1 MSSDNSIVLT
11 RRVIAVTLIGLYKTS
26 VGTGVLSMPKALE
39 STGIALFA
47 ILLFGFAAL
56 SAYSCSLVAKTL
68 DMINCPDAD
77 PARIGEFALG
87 KFGKWSALAL
97 CFLDP
102 WLSTVAFFS
111 TLADTIRPMLRE
123 KSVFGEDS
131 FFSKDGTI
139 VFILAVLI
147 YPLMLSTKVA
157 ELGWINILGV
167 VALIS
172 FAVALGEHAIE
183 ENRGLSDLKA
193 FKSSQALV
201 ALAVIGFAYD
211 GCQMNV
217 FPFYRGLPQPDRLSK
232 SSVLI
237 RMCTASNTLGAFT
250 YFAIALMGYSSYQ
263 ADTDKNLLDNF
274 PDHSA
279 IYVTIKIALA
289 SSILLSIPI
298 TLFECSNVLREHIFG
313 DSKLMNAMMNFFL
326 IGFAAL
332 LAVAVSD
339 MYVAFAY
346 VGATTATAWTMIV
359 PPLWFIYTSKRVF
372 GDDDDCEDDVE
383 EGGATESDKLII
395 NNNTQ
400 FDVQPLIDAPSSLEI
415 SCAWI
420 LMVTGI
426 IAIPLFVYSTAK
438 GNDSSTTP
446 APHTLAPLT
455 HSPINATDD
464 FMW

>member
-1 MSSDNSIVLT
+1 MSSDSIQLT

-123 KSVFGEDS
+123 KSVLGDDS

-167 VALIS
+167 VALAS
-172 FAVALGEHAIE
+172 FAVAVGEHTIA
-183 ENRGLSDLKA
+183 ENRGLSELKA
-193 FKSSQALV
+193 FKVSEQALV

-217 FPFYRGLPQPDRLSK
+217 FPFYRGLPQPEKVPK
-232 SSVLI
+232 STVLI
-237 RMCTASNTLGAFT
+237 KLCTASNMMGAMT

-263 ADTDKNLLDNF
+263 GDTDKNLLDNF

-279 IYVTIKIALA
+279 VYVMIKIALA

-298 TLFECSNVLREHIFG
+298 TLFECSNVLREVCMGIRYACKMRRNDGNNETTTPATQQHVFG
-313 DSKLMNAMMNFFL
+313 DSKLRNALLNL
-326 IGFAAL
+326 SLVGFAAL
-332 LAVAVSD
+332 LAVVMSK
-339 MYVAFAY
+339 Y
-346 VGATTATAWTMIV
+346 VGGERKKKIQQRKMNKLNTFPPSPTTA
-359 PPLWFIYTSKRVF
+359 
-372 GDDDDCEDDVE
+372 C
-383 EGGATESDKLII
+383 
-395 NNNTQ
+395 
-400 FDVQPLIDAPSSLEI
+400 
-415 SCAWI
+415 
-420 LMVTGI
+420 
-426 IAIPLFVYSTAK
+426 
-438 GNDSSTTP
+438 TT
-446 APHTLAPLT
+446 HSRTLAPQ
-455 HSPINATDD
+455 PPRRGR
-464 FMW
+464 